1 LIGAELMHRVFN
13 HLIPKDLFMSRFITI
28 ALLTIG
34 SMVAH
39 QAVAAVPKG
48 ALGAIAASPNGKTIV
63 AAGDNRVLYV
73 LDAKDLTVKKS
84 LWIGINPLDIHYSKN
99 GATIVIHDTKNNLV
113 FYSTKTWKPIG
124 EVGDANSIAVAEKA
138 DIIVASGRAKGRDEK
153 AVTAV
158 YGYSLATGKQVISAK
173 VTVGVHAIGVLSDAS
188 RIFVL
193 SKPVKTDKEK
203 KEKPPANLKGLDK
216 EEFKQKHDGKN
227 AHFVTLDKT
236 GKELGRYTTWYS
248 SSSAVLLAAEGKSIF
263 ALNYSNTNAEL
274 DRTGKKTTLFKSKNS
289 YNYGMGYSSASNA
302 VASGGMGNGSIINL
316 ADGTATKFKIDRIG
330 GWPEYFKGFSFAKD
344 GTAYGGTTA
353 YRLVKIGPDG
363 KVEIVKPVF

>member
-1 LIGAELMHRVFN
+1 MLGVLGWTCQDAGVWVFLTNGQIAHLIIVELMHRVFN
-13 HLIPKDLFMSRFITI
+13 HLIPKDLFMSRFITV

-34 SMVAH
+34 SMVAG

-48 ALGAIAASPNGKTIV
+48 ALGAIAASPDGKTIV

-73 LDAKDLTVKKS
+73 LD
-84 LWIGINPLDIHYSKN
+84 
-99 GATIVIHDTKNNLV
+99 
-113 FYSTKTWKPIG
+113 IG
-124 EVGDANSIAVAEKA
+124 EVGDAKSIAVAEKA
-138 DIIVASGRAKGRDEK
+138 DIIVASGRAKGRNEK
-153 AVTAV
+153 AITAV

-173 VTVGVHAIGVLSDAS
+173 VAVGVHAIGVLSDAS
-188 RIFVL
+188 RIFAL

-203 KEKPPANLKGLDK
+203 KEKPPANLKGLVK

-227 AHFVTLDKT
+227 AQFVTLDKV

-263 ALNYSNTNAEL
+263 AFNYSNINAEL
-274 DRTGKKTTLFKSKNS
+274 DRTGKKTTLFKSENG

-316 ADGTATKFKIDRIG
+316 ADGSATKFKIDRIG

-363 KVEIVKPVF
+363 KVEMVKPVF